1 MYIVAEE
8 TRQTGNV
15 EQKQPTEAFIER
27 MVATYPP
34 PTHLRGHPDT
44 IRQALDTYARA
55 LERFAPTV
63 LDRAWQKVVEENE
76 FWIWPKLPDIVKACV
91 HFEREDACRLSPAKD
106 ASIDRA
112 ASLAWNYRKRF
123 MATSALAKRAQA
135 EGWEGA
141 LRGYI
146 DEAAWVQAQLIAGVT
161 RVGHSAS
168 LFSHLFRNGGEHEA
182 GVEAFWEKSRKQ
194 AESGH
199 IRVHV
204 PHAAVLRWKGRS
216 THDRQQER

>member
-15 EQKQPTEAFIER
+15 EPKQPIEAFIER

-44 IRQALDTYARA
+44 IRQALDAYARA

-76 FWIWPKLPDIVKACV
+76 FWIWPKLSDIVQACV
-91 HFEREDACRLSPAKD
+91 HFGREDARLRGPAND
-106 ASIDRA
+106 AAVERA

-123 MATSALAKRAQA
+123 MAGSALAKRAEA
-135 EGWEGA
+135 EGWQDS
-141 LRGYI
+141 LRGYV

-161 RVGHSAS
+161 RVGYSAV
-168 LFSHLFRNGGEHEA
+168 LFAHLPRGREYEV

-194 AESGH
+194 AETGH

-204 PHAAVLRWKGRS
+204 PHAAILGWKGRAS
-216 THDRQQER
+216 QGRVQER